1 MDDLHAQIVSLQRSL
16 TDLELSTSTK
26 LARINT
32 EHVKELED
40 LQAVHIIRLERL
52 QNERDVLQVKVY
64 SLEDQVEALE
74 VQLNSVK
81 AAAGIA
87 GDLATSLEE
96 LRRDSKC
103 DFEGLEKKAELERE
117 QRVDEIRR
125 REEVERELGQ
135 RLLNLQGENET
146 LHKVIEGLRTENEML
161 RHASAQQRRRA
172 HRQGDSLSEL
182 IETDLTMM
190 QIGL

>member
-1 MDDLHAQIVSLQRSL
+1 MDDLNAQIVSLQRSL

-135 RLLNLQGENET
+135 RLLNLQ
-146 LHKVIEGLRTENEML
+146 VCGL
-161 RHASAQQRRRA
+161 
-172 HRQGDSLSEL
+172 G
-182 IETDLTMM
+182 
-190 QIGL
+190 GFKPY